1 MKKKIVYFNE
11 YNLLMGSGGVSYLP
25 LVSGILAAN
34 AKKIKH
40 LKENYKFKQ
49 FIFKPDTSENIIKN
63 YYDEKPDIALFS
75 ISMWNERLSLEV
87 AEKLKKKYNCLI
99 IFGGP
104 SCPHVPIEYF
114 KKYKFIDLA
123 VKAEGEDAFNE
134 ILKKFL
140 HDEGFDKIPN
150 VSFRDKNNNCKINY
164 EKINFSKDLDV
175 YPSPYL
181 TGEFDYLFKNNE
193 DHSYQVIIETN
204 RGCPFLCTYCYWGK
218 GGNTTKYRFHSLDR
232 VFAEIDWIAEKK
244 IKYVFNADSNFGMHR
259 RDIEIAQKLVD
270 TKKKFGFPEKFRTCW
285 GKNLSDQIFK
295 VARLL
300 NLHDLEKGI
309 TLARQTD
316 SEEALKNVKRDNIKL
331 EAYSDLEKKFN
342 DLRIP
347 VYAEMILGLPGE
359 TYKSWIEGLGSLVD
373 TSINNQ
379 IFVYLAEVFPN
390 TEMNEKHYRDK
401 FKIKTTQI
409 KLHEIHCSPREQKW
423 IQEFQEIVTSTKSM
437 PQKDW
442 EKSNLFA
449 VTMMVLHSFK
459 TFYYILYYLVDVH
472 GLKSVDIISSFIN
485 FSNRKD
491 TPIIYSKFI
500 KSIKN
505 WTKNILNGEGRGIYM
520 KEYSDVY
527 LDIEEAVF
535 LKISEDFDTFY
546 NEVRIIVEKLLGKKK
561 FKKHINVI
569 DEIIAYQKM
578 RMPYFNQE
586 NRSVKFKYNIPE
598 YFFKINSS
606 KKTSIKEKNMK
617 VKTVDLENYE
627 NLIEFTKKKIIW
639 SRKSD
644 RIKND
649 LDYDRN
655 MIDKIKKQK
664 DKTKPSLMEDNK
676 EFKVKLF
683 DKQNKFE
690 KYNSIE
696 LKNNRR
702 L

>member
-1 MKKKIVYFNE
+1 MKKKVYFNE

-34 AKKIKH
+34 AKKIKL
-40 LKENYKFKQ
+40 LKKNFKFKK
-49 FIFKPDTSENIIKN
+49 FIFKPDTSQNIIKN
-63 YYDEKPDIALFS
+63 YYDEKPDIAVFS

-87 AEKLKKKYNCLI
+87 AEKLKEKYDCLI

-104 SCPHVPIEYF
+104 SCPHIPIEYF
-114 KKYKFIDLA
+114 KKYKFIDIA
-123 VKAEGEDAFNE
+123 VRAEGEDAFNE
-134 ILKKFL
+134 ILKKYL
-140 HDEGFDKIPN
+140 LNEGFDKIPN
-150 VSFRDKNNNCKINY
+150 VSYRDKNNQCKINY

-181 TGEFDYLFKNNE
+181 TGEFDYLFEKNK
-193 DHSYQVIIETN
+193 DHSFQVIVETN

-232 VFAEIDWIAEKK
+232 VFAEIEWIAKKK
-244 IKYVFNADSNFGMHR
+244 IRYVFNADSNFGMHR

-270 TKKKFGFPEKFRTCW
+270 TKKKYGFPEKFRTCW
-285 GKNLSDQIFK
+285 GKNTSDQIFK
-295 VARLL
+295 VAELL

-309 TLARQTD
+309 TLARQTN

-331 EAYSDLEKKFN
+331 EAYTDLEKRFN
-342 DLRIP
+342 ELRIP

-359 TYKSWIEGLGSLVD
+359 TYKSWTEGLGSLVD

-390 TEMNEKHYRDK
+390 TEMNEKQYRK
-401 FKIKTTQI
+401 KYGIKTTQI

-437 PQKDW
+437 TQKEW
-442 EKSNLFA
+442 QKSNLFS

-459 TFYYILYYLVDVH
+459 TFYYILYYLIDAH
-472 GLKSVDIISSFIN
+472 GFKSIDIINSFIK
-485 FSNRKD
+485 FSSKKD
-491 TPIIYSKFI
+491 TPLIYNKLI
-500 KSIKN
+500 KTIN
-505 WTKNILNGEGRGIYM
+505 DWTNKILNGEGRGLYI
-520 KEYSDVY
+520 KKYSDVY

-546 NEVRIIVEKLLGKKK
+546 DEVIIILEKFLGQKK
-561 FKKHINVI
+561 FKKNKKIIN
-569 DEIIAYQKM
+569 EIIIYQKL
-578 RMPYFNQE
+578 RMPYYNQPKRSAKFN
-586 NRSVKFKYNIPE
+586 YNIPE
-598 YFFKINSS
+598 YFFKINSL
-606 KKTSIKEKNMK
+606 KKVNIKEKKMTA
-617 VKTVDLENYE
+617 KTVDIENYK
-627 NLIEFTKKKIIW
+627 NLTEFTKKKIIW

-644 RIKND
+644 KIKNEI
-649 LDYDRN
+649 DYDKF
-655 MIDKIKKQK
+655 ILEKIKKEKTKKNQFETK
-664 DKTKPSLMEDNK
+664 DKEH
-676 EFKVKLF
+676 FKIKLF
-683 DKQNKFE
+683 EKQNKFE
-690 KYNSIE
+690 KFNTVE